1 MAAGPPWSF
10 RVAALRRLR
19 RLWRLWLAA
28 GLFILLAWGMEIA
41 TRFDPAAL
49 APTPGPL
56 VLDRDGQ
63 ILRLGLE
70 AQGRKLITLPAA
82 ELPEKVAAA
91 FISAEDQRFW
101 RHPGVDPLAVL
112 RALAANVS
120 AGHIVS
126 GASTI
131 TMQLAR
137 LSFTE
142 KTKNPGPRTYWRKLM
157 EMGRSLRMEW
167 SLSKPQILRCYL
179 DRVPMGN
186 NLMGVETAARLYFG
200 KTTAQLSI
208 GEAALLAALVR
219 APGTLN
225 PYGPHLA
232 WLLQR
237 RERVLSRLAQ
247 LGSLSPQDAAAAAA
261 EPVMLQKART
271 STPRFP
277 FEAPHFTTLIL
288 SRGVPAPSG
297 GAIDTSLDL
306 ELQHRVEAVVASH
319 RAALMKY
326 GASQAAAV
334 IVDNRSLELLA
345 LVGSFRYGPKDRG
358 CNNGAAAWRSPG
370 SALKPF
376 LYAQALDLGFTP
388 ASILE
393 DVERRYQTP
402 RGEFTP
408 ANFDRQTNGPISFR
422 EALANSLN
430 LPTVSL
436 LSLIEPQ
443 TYYDTLTRL
452 QLINHPEHGPDY
464 YGLGLVVGNLEV
476 NLLQMA
482 AAYACL
488 ANGGLYLPLRL
499 RTAELAIQPSVR
511 VFSPQAAYI
520 INDILS
526 DPMARFRIF
535 GASSAM
541 NPPYRLAIKTGTS
554 SHYRDSWAVGYN
566 PEYTIAVWVG
576 NFDGHS
582 TLKLSGAAAA
592 APILADLAAA
602 LFQGRPPLPFMR
614 PAGVIEAAVCHFSGM
629 KPGPF
634 CQHVRRE
641 LFIAGTEPNVTC
653 TYHRPGQPWHQIPT
667 PFAGWLHQR
676 LDQGSEGR
684 FRLADLDF
692 DLPRLFQ
699 GQVGAGPG
707 VTISPTHKGKV
718 TLGAPRDRP
727 LMPDSQEPSLTIA
740 YPLDGDRFLLEHWAE
755 VLAIPL
761 KAVSREPL
769 KSLTCFVDG
778 MEAAT
783 LGPPYET
790 TLDLGR
796 GHHRLLVVGPDGLGA
811 AVEVQIQ

>member
-1 MAAGPPWSF
+1 MADGPPLSF

-19 RLWRLWLAA
+19 RRWWLWLAA
-28 GLFILLAWGMEIA
+28 GLLIVLAWGLEAA

-49 APTPGPL
+49 APAPGPL

-70 AQGRKLITLPAA
+70 AQGRKLIALPAA

-91 FISAEDQRFW
+91 FIAAEDQRFW

-112 RALAANVS
+112 RALAGNLS
-120 AGHIVS
+120 AGRIVS

-137 LSFTE
+137 LTFT
-142 KTKNPGPRTYWRKLM
+142 KNTKNPEPRTYWRKVV

-167 SLSKPQILRCYL
+167 SLSKSQILRCYL

-200 KTTAQLSI
+200 KPAAQLTN
-208 GEAALLAALVR
+208 GEAALLAALAR

-225 PYGPHLA
+225 PYAPHLDR
-232 WLLQR
+232 LLQR
-237 RERVLSRLAQ
+237 RERLLQRLAQ
-247 LGSLSPQDAAAAAA
+247 LGRLSPEEEAAAAA

-271 STPRFP
+271 RTPRFP
-277 FEAPHFTTLIL
+277 FEAPHFTTFIL
-288 SRGVPAPSG
+288 SRGAPAPTG
-297 GAIDTSLDL
+297 GPIHTSLDL
-306 ELQHRVEAVVASH
+306 ELQHRVEAIVASH
-319 RAALMKY
+319 RAALMKC

-345 LVGSFRYGPKDRG
+345 LVGSFRYGPRDAG

-376 LYAQALDLGFTP
+376 LYALALDQGFTA

-402 RGEFTP
+402 RGEFSP

-452 QLINHPEHGPDY
+452 HLINHPEHGPDY

-488 ANGGLYLPLRL
+488 ANGGLYQPLRL
-499 RTAELAIQPSVR
+499 QTADPASQPPVR
-511 VFSPQAAYI
+511 IFSPQAAYI

-566 PEYTIAVWVG
+566 PEYTLAVWVG

-602 LFQGRPPLPFMR
+602 LFQGRPPQPFVR
-614 PAGVIEAAVCHFSGM
+614 PAGVIEAEICHFSGM
-629 KPGPF
+629 KPGPD
-634 CQHVRRE
+634 CHHVRRE
-641 LFIAGTEPNVTC
+641 LFIAGTEPTALC
-653 TYHRPGQPWHQIPT
+653 TYHRPQQPWHQIPT

-676 LDQGSEGR
+676 LEQGGVGR
-684 FRLADLDF
+684 FRLANLDF

-699 GQVGAGPG
+699 GQAMPG
-707 VTISPTHKGKV
+707 QGITISPTPKGKV
-718 TLGAPRDRP
+718 TLGARRDRP
-727 LMPDSQEPSLTIA
+727 LMPDSQESPLTIT
-740 YPLDGDRFLLEHWAE
+740 YPLDGDRFLLEPPAE
-755 VLAIPL
+755 LLAIPL

-796 GHHRLLVVGPDGLGA
+796 GHHHLLVVGPIGLGA